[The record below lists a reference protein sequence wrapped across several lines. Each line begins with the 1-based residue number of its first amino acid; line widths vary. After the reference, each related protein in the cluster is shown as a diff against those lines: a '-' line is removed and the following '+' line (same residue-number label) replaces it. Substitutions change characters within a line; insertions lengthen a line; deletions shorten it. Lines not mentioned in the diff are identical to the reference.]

1 MSRATK
7 RKGGEER
14 DEQAAVPSAGG
25 ATFFDRI
32 GEPSFFP
39 PADVIE
45 TPDALLV
52 RMELSGVAIGDV
64 EVVVEGNTIAVSG
77 EKRRDASCADA
88 SFLCL
93 ERAFGKFH
101 RSFEMAGCLNMG
113 HVTAVLRD
121 GVLIVAVPKCR
132 ERRGH
137 RRRIPV
143 AAGPES

>member
-7 RKGGEER
+7 RRSGEER
-14 DEQAAVPSAGG
+14 GDPAAVPTIGG
-25 ATFFDRI
+25 ETFFERI
-32 GEPSFFP
+32 GEPSFLP

-52 RMELSGVAIGDV
+52 RVELSGVALDDM

-101 RSFEMAGCLNMG
+101 RSFEMTGCVNMG
-113 HVTAVLRD
+113 RVTAVLRE

-137 RRRIPV
+137 RRRIPI
-143 AAGPES
+143 AAGPE

>member
-1 MSRATK
+1 MSRAAK

-14 DEQAAVPSAGG
+14 NDPVVVSTVGHV
-25 ATFFDRI
+25 TYFDRI
-32 GEPSFFP
+32 GDPAFVP

-45 TPDALLV
+45 TPDTLVV
-52 RMELSGVAIGDV
+52 RMELSGVAPDDV
-64 EVVVEGNTIAVSG
+64 EVFVEGNTVVVTG

-101 RSFEMAGCLNMG
+101 RAFEMAGCLNMG
-113 HVTAVLRD
+113 EVAASLRE
-121 GVLIVAVPKCR
+121 GILVVAVPKCR

-137 RRRIPV
+137 RRRIPI
-143 AAGPES
+143 AIEPQS